1 MTASGVIPAL
11 IQRHAGDAA
20 FYWQQHDQSA
30 HSPLVGLPQLLEF
43 DRLLDAHLDGLRV
56 AGLAGWDTALAEL
69 TRWRSAPEVFVC
81 ATLALESEARGP
93 RLQAIWAVLQ
103 TEPERM
109 LRGLIAALAWAPAEL
124 AMAWCTY
131 WLKPE
136 APPALTV
143 AAWRVR
149 ALHPHSQAHPLEA
162 EFVAAL
168 PQALASPQPHVR
180 AACCRVAAWA
190 QPTALW
196 PLLQDPQ
203 TQVRAE
209 AAIALLGASA
219 NTPAKAAANA
229 AERPGPAKLALTTQ
243 QHDQAAGVLWQAC
256 ESLGRELSSL
266 SGWYRSRAQ
275 HRLARWVCHLGLVA
289 PLGHPAI
296 AQLLGLLPP
305 RLGLWFALHHGDGQY
320 LPWVLEQMPN
330 PEVSRLAAWVWS
342 AFTGVDLQAQGLT
355 LPPRGADQAPRPTDL
370 QDPGLPEPDVTRI
383 AALGQSLPPKVASLY
398 GQPLDEALLRS
409 NLWHAPQALRWIAAQ
424 RLARLGQ
431 APLNTRWHARAQ
443 QDLLASLTPAPQAV
457 AAA

>member
-1 MTASGVIPAL
+1 MATSEARDSAALAASGIIPAL

-56 AGLAGWDTALAEL
+56 AGQAGWDMALAEL

-81 ATLALESEARGP
+81 ATLALESEAGGP

-103 TEPERM
+103 TQPERM
-109 LRGLIAALAWAPAEL
+109 LRGLIGALAWAPAEL

-149 ALHPHSQAHPLEA
+149 ALHRHPLEA
-162 EFVAAL
+162 EYAAAL
-168 PQALASPQPHVR
+168 APALASPQPLVR

-190 QPTALW
+190 QPSALW

-209 AAIALLGASA
+209 AAMALLSA
-219 NTPAKAAANA
+219 PGSTLADA
-229 AERPGPAKLALTTQ
+229 AERPGQASLVLSKQ
-243 QHDQAAGVLWQAC
+243 QHEHAAGVLWQAC
-256 ESLGRELSSL
+256 ESLGRELSGL

-275 HRLARWVCHLGLVA
+275 HRLARWVKHLGLAA

-320 LPWVLEQMPN
+320 LPWVREQMPD

-342 AFTGVDLQAQGLT
+342 AFTGVDLQAHGLA
-355 LPPRGADQAPRPTDL
+355 LPPRGPEQAPRPTDV
-370 QDPGLPEPDVTRI
+370 QDPGLCEPDVARI
-383 AALGQSLPPKVASLY
+383 AALGQSLPPKVVSLH
-398 GQPLDEALLRS
+398 GQPIDDTLLHS
-409 NLWHAPQALRWIAAQ
+409 VLWQAPQGLRWIAAQ
-424 RLARLGQ
+424 RLARRGH
-431 APLNTRWHARAQ
+431 APLNTRWHARQQ
-443 QDLLASLTPAPQAV
+443 QDLLRSLTPAT